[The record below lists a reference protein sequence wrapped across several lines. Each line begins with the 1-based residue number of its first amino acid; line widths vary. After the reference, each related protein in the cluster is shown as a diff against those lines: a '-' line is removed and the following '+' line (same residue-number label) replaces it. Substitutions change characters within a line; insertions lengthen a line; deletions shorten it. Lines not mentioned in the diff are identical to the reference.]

1 MKRNK
6 VINIYLINPMANL
19 ASMNTQNTNPITLWI
34 LLVLLGLSASNNSGY
49 AEEAKPDQ
57 ALFSAAAF
65 GPDGRLWRVLPS
77 QDAVSVD
84 YSLDYGNT
92 FSKPVR
98 VNAKPQ
104 PINSWDENPPSIA
117 VDKQG
122 RVYVLYFA
130 DDKQDYT
137 SFFSQSDDGIHF
149 SEPVKISSKADS
161 SIHYQTEM
169 LLDQAGKVHFMWH
182 DVRDEEEYKKAGG
195 GDLSIYAVTA
205 DKGNLNA
212 LPADH
217 RAAKNICSC
226 CRSAMA
232 LGVDGNPVILAR
244 FVYPGNIRDHGL
256 IKLTADGAP
265 SQPLRVTYDDWKIE
279 GCPTHGP
286 ALSICPS
293 GRYHMV
299 WFSQG
304 RKQSGLFYAW
314 SDDQGLTFS
323 KPYSIG
329 DTNKLPGRA
338 DVMAVGNSVAIVW
351 KEFDGKTTTINAMLS
366 HDGGQNWSARKKL
379 SESMKASAHPAL
391 LSDGKRL
398 FLTWHS
404 ADKGFELIRVD

>member
-1 MKRNK
+1 
-6 VINIYLINPMANL
+6 MAN
-19 ASMNTQNTNPITLWI
+19 SEIMTHPNINPITLGM
-34 LLVLLGLSASNNSGY
+34 LLLMISLSASNCPSY

-57 ALFSAAAF
+57 TLFTAAAF

-84 YSLDYGNT
+84 YSLDYGKT
-92 FSKPVR
+92 FSKPVK
-98 VNAKPQ
+98 VNPKLQ
-104 PINSWDENPPSIA
+104 PINLWDENPPTIT

-130 DDKQDYT
+130 DDKQEFT

-149 SEPVKISSKADS
+149 SEPVKVSSKADI

-169 LLDQAGKVHFMWH
+169 LVDLAGKVHFMWH
-182 DVRDEEEYKKAGG
+182 DARDEEEYKKTGG

-205 DKGNLNA
+205 DKGSINK

-217 RAAKNICSC
+217 RVAKNICSC

-232 LGVDGNPVILAR
+232 LGVDGNPVFLAR

-265 SQPLRVTYDDWKIE
+265 SLPLRVTYDDWKIE

-286 ALSICPS
+286 ALSISPS
-293 GRYHMV
+293 GRYHIV

-304 RKQSGLFYAW
+304 RKQRGLFYAW

-329 DTNKLPGRA
+329 DSNKLPGRA
-338 DVMAVGNSVAIVW
+338 DVIALGNTVAIVW
-351 KEFDGKTTTINAMLS
+351 KEFDGKITTINTMLS
-366 HDGGQNWSARKKL
+366 EDSGLHWSAAKQAGQ
-379 SESMKASAHPAL
+379 SAGISAHPAL
-391 LSDGKRL
+391 INDGRRL

-404 ADKGFELIRVD
+404 ADKGFQLVRAN